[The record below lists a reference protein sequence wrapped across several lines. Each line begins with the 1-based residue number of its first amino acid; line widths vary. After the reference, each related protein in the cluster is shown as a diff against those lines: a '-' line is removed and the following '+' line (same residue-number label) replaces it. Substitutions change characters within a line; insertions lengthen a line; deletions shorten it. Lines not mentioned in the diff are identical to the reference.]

1 MKFWLDMNGLFLLM
15 LTYRNEVL
23 VRHEWTISTNL
34 EQHLCI
40 SNDITFIANF
50 QLYFSDGLVNIS
62 DSKSIFVY
70 YLLWF
75 ILKHFS
81 SNIN

>member
-1 MKFWLDMNGLFLLM
+1 M

-34 EQHLCI
+34 EHNLCI

-50 QLYFSDGLVNIS
+50 QLYFCDV
-62 DSKSIFVY
+62 
-70 YLLWF
+70 
-75 ILKHFS
+75 
-81 SNIN
+81 

>member
-23 VRHEWTISTNL
+23 VRHEWTISTNAYIYRNEVLVRHEWTISTNL
-34 EQHLCI
+34 EQNLCI

-50 QLYFSDGLVNIS
+50 QLYFCDV
-62 DSKSIFVY
+62 
-70 YLLWF
+70 
-75 ILKHFS
+75 
-81 SNIN
+81 